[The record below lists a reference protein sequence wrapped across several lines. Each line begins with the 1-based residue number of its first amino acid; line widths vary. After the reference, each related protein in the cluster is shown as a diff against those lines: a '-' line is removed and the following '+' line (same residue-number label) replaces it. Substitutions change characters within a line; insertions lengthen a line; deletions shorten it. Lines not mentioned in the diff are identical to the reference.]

1 MIAGVGDPVAGDE
14 PSILVQDAITDTL
27 IGVVVWDR
35 KLDLEVHLRNVV
47 RRRTSNRVKRARKQ
61 VRVSLE
67 VFADEDGL
75 AIAEAVDGHGA
86 RVPADASLERAQVVH
101 QLCSALRVRAI
112 GDAPMLTIL
121 DAYEADVFTLR
132 GVMKLTGLSRA
143 EFLNARRRLDR
154 MLGTV
159 PRELRSAALE
169 VMRETPALTGDAPAV
184 PHRSRARGRDIALL
198 STLDAYKARCP
209 SDAP

>member
-1 MIAGVGDPVAGDE
+1 MRRTQMIAGAGDPVAGDE

-67 VFADEDGL
+67 VFADEDGP
-75 AIAEAVDGHGA
+75 AIAEAVDGHGSLV
-86 RVPADASLERAQVVH
+86 RVDASLERAQVVH

-112 GDAPMLTIL
+112 GDAPISSIL
-121 DAYEADVFTLR
+121 DAYEAGVFTPR
-132 GVMKLTGLSRA
+132 GVMELTGLSRA

-154 MLGTV
+154 MLVTV

-169 VMRETPALTGDAPAV
+169 VMRETPALARDASIV
-184 PHRSRARGRDIALL
+184 SHGSRTRGRGHRAALDPRRL
-198 STLDAYKARCP
+198 
-209 SDAP
+209 